1 MHGDHLQRR
10 VFFCGH
16 QGDSLKRKATKVAK
30 RKQGPELF
38 GPFLEWW
45 LAAKSATALKQ
56 WLAEVGHPVEVGV
69 FPAFVCAGKPAGKEA
84 RGLRATEGF

>member
-1 MHGDHLQRR
+1 VHGDHLQRR
-10 VFFCGH
+10 VFLCGH

-56 WLAEVGHPVEVGV
+56 G
-69 FPAFVCAGKPAGKEA
+69 
-84 RGLRATEGF
+84 